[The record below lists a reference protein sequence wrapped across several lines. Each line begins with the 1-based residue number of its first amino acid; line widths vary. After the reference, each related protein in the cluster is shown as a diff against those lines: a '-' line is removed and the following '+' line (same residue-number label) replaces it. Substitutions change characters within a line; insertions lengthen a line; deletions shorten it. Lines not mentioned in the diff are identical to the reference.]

1 MLVDDQDLYFLTYDA
16 SDPKRLQR
24 CSKTDCSAPVSLP
37 FRLAVGQMANR
48 AAPVRALVSDGTHIY
63 GYYDDQGYQQ
73 SLRCTKPDCTDA
85 ADQKPAVTAVD
96 DRYYYAG
103 GSRRPKASTD
113 TGMIA
118 AGGSSGSVDFVTEVN
133 VALADGYAYW
143 LTPDRDHPRRRCCCE
158 RRRPPLA
165 LVLLVDLG
173 GHGRDRRT
181 PADEEHASGGKP
193 SCRGHVPH
201 RPRQST
207 AHDPGEGDSHP
218 ASPEAGAGAS
228 SSHRHQ
234 CAERDGAVGDLRTLG
249 HSRKGKPRPEGLKRR
264 RREEEK
270 LRATRERNRK
280 PRGLKDKS
288 IRNIRTTPR

>member
-1 MLVDDQDLYFLTYDA
+1 MRFGMAQLGDGPVTGLALDADFLYVIRQGPIPGTADAAAPPGNRSTIYRVALATINTDAERRETLGIVDRPTDHLLVDDQDLYFLTYDA

-143 LTPDRDHPRRRCCCE
+143 LTPDRDHPTSQM
-158 RRRPPLA
+158 L
-165 LVLLVDLG
+165 
-173 GHGRDRRT
+173 
-181 PADEEHASGGKP
+181 
-193 SCRGHVPH
+193 
-201 RPRQST
+201 
-207 AHDPGEGDSHP
+207 
-218 ASPEAGAGAS
+218 
-228 SSHRHQ
+228 
-234 CAERDGAVGDLRTLG
+234 LRT
-249 HSRKGKPRPEGLKRR
+249 
-264 RREEEK
+264 
-270 LRATRERNRK
+270 
-280 PRGLKDKS
+280 
-288 IRNIRTTPR
+288 TTAAAQP